1 METKENDDLMNWLQG
16 NSSQTWTVTH
26 NLRWKEKEVFTTDG
40 KKMKIYELQQMWISN
55 TLAQKWEAVPF
66 ININDN

>member
-1 METKENDDLMNWLQG
+1 METKENDDLINWLQG
-16 NSSQTWTVTH
+16 NSNQTWTVTH

-40 KKMKIYELQQMWISN
+40 KRMKIYELQQMWISN

>member
-1 METKENDDLMNWLQG
+1 MGTKENDDLMNWLRG
-16 NSSQTWTVTH
+16 NSIQTWTVTN

-40 KKMKIYELQQMWISN
+40 KRMKIYELQQMWISN

-66 ININDN
+66 VNINDN